1 LTRIDMSKILV
12 VDDQV
17 DAADGLSMLFEAPGH
32 DTRIACERAQAIS
45 LALPTCRSLG
55 LCA

>member
-1 LTRIDMSKILV
+1 MSKILV

-17 DAADGLSMLFEAPGH
+17 DAVDGLSMLFEAPGH